1 MATRV
6 EYQGSIKSIELF
18 INDDGNCPTY
28 DFLETLSA
36 SNRRKVDHLFQLMG
50 EKGQIKNKERFKK
63 LEGTNGI
70 FEFKSHQI
78 RLLCFLVGSKVVIC
92 RAVMKKRDLHAEQDI
107 RFATECRRGFTGG

>member
-70 FEFKSHQI
+70 FEFQSHQI